1 MVRASRSLATLA
13 TLATLAVVALLAAP
27 AAAQLFSGVT
37 IPPSDSD
44 IDGHSRGGAQHA
56 LVSQGIG
63 IVRVTIDYSSPHVHS
78 PAGVDRRG
86 KIWGKGNLVEYGM
99 AKLPF
104 GSCGSQCPWRAGANE
119 NTVFTTTH
127 DVTVQGQR
135 LPAGSY
141 GLFFVPEADEW
152 TIIFSKSYTSW
163 GSFYYEAKDDAL
175 RVKAK
180 PLRSEYFEDLTYEFR
195 DQQPDSV
202 TAVLRWEDLQLPF
215 AIKVEN
221 INELT
226 VEKMRQELR
235 SAGGFN
241 WRGWVTAARFCLTN
255 KIHPDDAL
263 LWARRGSDPN
273 CGGQQNATTLFTL
286 ALALEANGK
295 AAEGK
300 AMLVKAI
307 HDPNAGPTDVHLI
320 GRQLIAMHRPA
331 DAMEV
336 FTANAQLHPN
346 VWPVHLGLA
355 RGHAALGHRDQA
367 IAEAKLALPQA
378 PDPPNQEAVKAF
390 IANLEAEKPV
400 H

>member
-1 MVRASRSLATLA
+1 MVSACRSLAALA
-13 TLATLAVVALLAAP
+13 AAALLAAP
-27 AAAQLFSGVT
+27 AAAQLFNGVT

-44 IDGHSRGGAQHA
+44 IDGHSRGGAQHD

-63 IVRVTIDYSSPHVHS
+63 LVRVTIDYSSPHVHS

-99 AKLPF
+99 ATLPF
-104 GSCGSQCPWRAGANE
+104 GSCGHQCPWRGGANE

-127 DVTVQGQR
+127 DVTIQGQR

-141 GLFFVPEADEW
+141 GLFFIPDANEW
-152 TIIFSKSYTSW
+152 TIIFSKNHTSW
-163 GSFYYEAKDDAL
+163 GSFYYDAKEDAL
-175 RVKAK
+175 RVTAQ
-180 PLRSEYFEDLTYEFR
+180 PQPSEYHEDLTYEFR
-195 DQQPDSV
+195 DQKPASA

-221 INELT
+221 MNDLY
-226 VEKMRQELR
+226 VERMSQELR
-235 SAGGFN
+235 STGGVN
-241 WRGWVTAARFCLTN
+241 WRGWVTAAQFCLTH
-255 KIHPDDAL
+255 KIHLDDAL
-263 LWARRGSDPN
+263 LWARRGTDPN
-273 CGGQQNATTLFTL
+273 SGGQENPTTLFTL

-295 AAEGK
+295 ATEGK

-307 HDPNAGPTDVHLI
+307 HGPNAGPLDVHLI
-320 GRQLIAMHRPA
+320 GRQLLAMHRPA

-336 FTANAQLHPN
+336 FTTNAQLHPN

-378 PDPPNQEAVKAF
+378 PDPANQQGIKDF
-390 IANLEAEKPV
+390 IASLEAGKPV
-400 H
+400 R

>member
-1 MVRASRSLATLA
+1 MIRACRSLATLA
-13 TLATLAVVALLAAP
+13 TLAGVALLASP

-63 IVRVTIDYSSPHVHS
+63 LVQVTIDYSSPHVHS

-99 AKLPF
+99 QTLPW
-104 GSCGSQCPWRAGANE
+104 GSCGTQCPWRGGANE

-152 TIIFSKSYTSW
+152 TIIFSKNHTSW
-163 GSFYYEAKDDAL
+163 GNFTYDAKEDAL

-180 PLRSEYFEDLTYEFR
+180 PQASEYYEDLTYEFR
-195 DQQPDSV
+195 DHKPDSV

-215 AIKVEN
+215 AIEVEN
-221 INELT
+221 MNDLV

-235 SAGGFN
+235 STGGLN
-241 WRGWVTAARFCLTN
+241 WHGWTTAVRFCLNN
-255 KIHPDDAL
+255 KTHLDDAL
-263 LWARRGSDPN
+263 VWARHGIDPN
-273 CGGQQNATTLFTL
+273 FSGQENATTLFTL
-286 ALALEANGK
+286 AMALDANGK
-295 AAEGK
+295 ATEGK

-307 HDPNAGPTDVHLI
+307 HSPDTGVIEIHQI
-320 GRQLIAMHRPA
+320 GRQLLAMDRPA

-336 FTANAQLHPN
+336 FAANAQLHPN
-346 VWPVHLGLA
+346 AWPVHFGLA
-355 RGHAALGHRDQA
+355 RGHAALGHKDQA

-378 PDPPNQEAVKAF
+378 PDAANRQAIKDF
-390 IANLEAEKPV
+390 IASLEAKPA